1 MNIKHGLLGLVTA
14 AAFSVCLF
22 ASPGI
27 SGAETLWDG
36 QPVVM
41 EFSVPVE
48 RVEKASISEDGL
60 LWIVLDDQGRADLHE
75 MTRANLGQPVQIV
88 MAGQV
93 VLRFTV
99 TTELESGRLRVQNP
113 HQGLIEALEAFL

>member
-1 MNIKHGLLGLVTA
+1 
-14 AAFSVCLF
+14 
-22 ASPGI
+22 
-27 SGAETLWDG
+27 
-36 QPVVM
+36 
-41 EFSVPVE
+41 
-48 RVEKASISEDGL
+48 
-60 LWIVLDDQGRADLHE
+60 
-75 MTRANLGQPVQIV
+75 VQIV